1 MTCDARQREGKEE
14 LRVAKELHRSAT
26 KGNGIGVNSIALTS
40 DGKEMRGSA

>member
-1 MTCDARQREGKEE
+1 MICNVRKRKGKEE

-40 DGKEMRGSA
+40 ASDRACVA